1 VTGQTWL
8 ADILAGVML
17 ATAAYCLSRLAL
29 SWRSGRPTD
38 RPVDGAHVLMG
49 VAMAGMLV
57 PRLRIFYVG
66 GWEVVFGLA
75 AVGFAWLAG
84 RELLAP
90 SPAGT
95 HPRHHHLQHVL
106 ACAAMVYMLAAVT
119 TTAGGAG
126 TSGMSGMS
134 GGAMTAHFPT
144 LAGVLVL
151 GLCGYVVWNADRL
164 TSLMRVAV
172 PVTTATAS
180 APVPDLVPAGGAGP
194 AGGVAL
200 AGDGEALAPARQP
213 QPGRS
218 RPLSPRLTVCCEI
231 AMGVTMGYMLI
242 LML

>member
-1 VTGQTWL
+1 MAGPSWL
-8 ADILAGVML
+8 ADVFAAVMII
-17 ATAAYCLSRLAL
+17 TSGYCLGRLVI
-29 SWRSGRPTD
+29 SWRQRRPTD
-38 RPVDGAHVLMG
+38 HHVDGVHVLMG
-49 VAMAGMLV
+49 VAMAGMLA
-57 PRLRIFYVG
+57 PQLRIFYVG
-66 GWEVVFGLA
+66 GWEVVFGLS

-84 RELLAP
+84 RELRGP
-90 SPAGT
+90 RRAGNY
-95 HPRHHHLQHVL
+95 PRHHHLQHVL

-119 TTAGGAG
+119 RTAGGAG

-134 GGAMTAHFPT
+134 GGAMAAHFPT

>member
-8 ADILAGVML
+8 AAILAGVML

-29 SWRSGRPTD
+29 SWRAGRPTD

-84 RELLAP
+84 RELLAR

-119 TTAGGAG
+119 ATAGGAR
-126 TSGMSGMS
+126 MAGMS

-164 TSLMRVAV
+164 SSLMRVAA

-180 APVPDLVPAGGAGP
+180 APVPDLVPAAGAGS

-200 AGDGEALAPARQP
+200 AGDGAVSAQTPQQP